1 MRETEE
7 AKPMTTRSAFSRL
20 AVLACLSAALGL
32 SACNTVKGA
41 GTDIKKTGDTIEDTA
56 EKAKP

>member
-1 MRETEE
+1 MKEFKWLT
-7 AKPMTTRSAFSRL
+7 L
-20 AVLACLSAALGL
+20 AVMVASLGV

-56 EKAKP
+56 EKAKPN

>member
-1 MRETEE
+1 
-7 AKPMTTRSAFSRL
+7 MTSHMSLSRL
-20 AVLACLSAALGL
+20 VALVCVTAAVGL

-56 EKAKP
+56 EKAKPK

>member
-1 MRETEE
+1 
-7 AKPMTTRSAFSRL
+7 MTTRSAFSRL